1 LQLTDPTPTYKMPNI
16 VKYVIRNKEGDI
28 YHETKD
34 GSNTSYEEALE
45 VMSKINEQT
54 PVISWKDMPR
64 LSKIYIHYI
73 FETEDAIVH

>member
-1 LQLTDPTPTYKMPNI
+1 MQLTDPKPTYTMPNI
-16 VKYVIRNKEGDI
+16 VKYVIRNKQGDI

-54 PVISWKDMPR
+54 PIISWKDMPR